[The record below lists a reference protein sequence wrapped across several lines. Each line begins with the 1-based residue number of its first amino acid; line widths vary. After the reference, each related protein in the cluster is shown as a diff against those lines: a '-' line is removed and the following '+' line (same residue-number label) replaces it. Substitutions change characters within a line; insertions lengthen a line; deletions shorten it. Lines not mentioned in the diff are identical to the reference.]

1 VVKWL
6 SRKTSIISVKRSKR
20 LRLVKVNEKRATL
33 NPVFS
38 PAFSGKPVNAYRYD
52 YYNNHLTT
60 QLINHLTEF
69 VTKENT
75 MFDSKAII
83 DALVGCDEPKVLD
96 LVQNGLDEG
105 VAAKEILNQGLIAGM
120 DVVGEKMENEDMFIP
135 EVLMAAKVMS
145 AAVGIL
151 KPLLAEEDMSAMG
164 RVIIGTVKGDL
175 HDIGK
180 NLVAMMLESAGFEVY
195 NLGVDISPDKF
206 VSEVNEKNANMVCLS
221 ALLTTTMPMMK
232 QTIDAV
238 VESGLRDRVK
248 IMVGGAPVTKNYANE
263 IGADG
268 YAPDAGSA
276 TKLAKALLQ

>member
-1 VVKWL
+1 
-6 SRKTSIISVKRSKR
+6 
-20 LRLVKVNEKRATL
+20 
-33 NPVFS
+33 
-38 PAFSGKPVNAYRYD
+38 
-52 YYNNHLTT
+52 
-60 QLINHLTEF
+60 
-69 VTKENT
+69 
-75 MFDSKAII
+75 MFDFKLIVDSLIE
-83 DALVGCDEPKVLD
+83 LDEAKVLK

-120 DVVGEKMENEDMFIP
+120 DIVGEKMENEDMFIP

>member
-1 VVKWL
+1 
-6 SRKTSIISVKRSKR
+6 
-20 LRLVKVNEKRATL
+20 
-33 NPVFS
+33 
-38 PAFSGKPVNAYRYD
+38 
-52 YYNNHLTT
+52 
-60 QLINHLTEF
+60 
-69 VTKENT
+69 

-83 DALVGCDEPKVLD
+83 DALVGCDEPKVLK

-120 DVVGEKMENEDMFIP
+120 DIVGEKMENEDMFIP

-151 KPLLAEEDMSAMG
+151 KPLLAEEDMSVMG
-164 RVIIGTVKGDL
+164 KVIIGTVKGDL

>member
-1 VVKWL
+1 
-6 SRKTSIISVKRSKR
+6 
-20 LRLVKVNEKRATL
+20 
-33 NPVFS
+33 
-38 PAFSGKPVNAYRYD
+38 
-52 YYNNHLTT
+52 
-60 QLINHLTEF
+60 
-69 VTKENT
+69 

-83 DALVGCDEPKVLD
+83 DALVGCDESKVLK
-96 LVQNGLDEG
+96 LVQDALDEG

-151 KPLLAEEDMSAMG
+151 RPLLAEEDMSVMG
-164 RVIIGTVKGDL
+164 KVIIGTVKGDL

-276 TKLAKALLQ
+276 AKLAKALLQ